1 MTRPIH
7 DWEIT
12 EAIKQ
17 AKQEGLGLAD
27 RDELDALMSFVRH
40 DLMIIQRSTV
50 TSTSKM
56 MASEF
61 AAVPPLPPLCH

>member
-7 DWEIT
+7 AWEIT

-27 RDELDALMSFVRH
+27 RDELDALVSFVRH
-40 DLMIIQRSTV
+40 DLMMMQRNTV
-50 TSTSKM
+50 VSAAKM
-56 MASEF
+56 TISELV
-61 AAVPPLPPLCH
+61 VPPLPPLCH